1 MTHFYTFYFIDC
13 IITGIGVKS
22 DAEIQ
27 NWAYS
32 ALAKTRYD
40 QTPVGTSPP
49 QVSFDRGGGSLP
61 SPHGVCAYKNDV
73 ILNILH

>member
-49 QVSFDRGGGSLP
+49 QVSFDRGGGDRSHRP
-61 SPHGVCAYKNDV
+61 MESAPIKTM
-73 ILNILH
+73 